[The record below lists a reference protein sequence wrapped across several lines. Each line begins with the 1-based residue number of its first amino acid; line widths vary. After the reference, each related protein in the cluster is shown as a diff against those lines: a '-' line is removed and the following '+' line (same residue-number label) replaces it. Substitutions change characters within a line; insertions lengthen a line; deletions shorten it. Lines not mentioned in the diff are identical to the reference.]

1 MKKIV
6 SPLMLAMALASA
18 GTAMAQT
25 APAAPESSLSF
36 NVGVV
41 NDYRYRGISQSRLD
55 PALQGG
61 ADYAD
66 KSGAYIGIWGSSIK
80 WIKDTN
86 YNATVFG
93 KAGTEV
99 DIYGGYKFSVG
110 DVAYDI
116 GFLRY
121 EYSGNDLQKVSGY
134 ANANTN
140 ELYGAVTLGVV
151 TAKYS
156 RSTGNI
162 FGNVNS
168 KGSTYLDITAN
179 FDLGDGYTLAPHLGR
194 QEIKGATGSF
204 YSYTDY
210 AMTLGK
216 DLGNGLSASAA
227 AIGTNAKKDAYTSIY
242 APGKQMGKAGLVV
255 GIKYAF

>member
-36 NVGVV
+36 NVGAVS
-41 NDYRYRGISQSRLD
+41 DYRYRGISQSRLD

-61 ADYAD
+61 VDYAD

-86 YNATVFG
+86 KSGIFG

-99 DIYGGYKFSVG
+99 DIYGGYKFTVG
-110 DVAYDI
+110 DVGYDL

-121 EYSGNDLQKVSGY
+121 EYSGNDLQKVPTY
-134 ANANTN
+134 VNANTN

-162 FGNVNS
+162 FGNANS

-179 FDLGDGYTLAPHLGR
+179 FDLGDGYTFAPHLGR
-194 QEIKGATGSF
+194 QDIKNGSD

-210 AMTLGK
+210 ALTLGK

-227 AIGTNAKKDAYTSIY
+227 VIGTNAKKDSYISTF
-242 APGKQMGKAGLVV
+242 APGKQMGKSGLVF

>member
-1 MKKIV
+1 MKKIL

-18 GTAMAQT
+18 GSAMAQT
-25 APAAPESSLSF
+25 APAAPESTLSF
-36 NVGVV
+36 NVGAVS
-41 NDYRYRGISQSRLD
+41 DYRYRGISQSRLD
-55 PALQGG
+55 PAVQGG
-61 ADYAD
+61 VDYAN

-86 YNATVFG
+86 SGGIFG

-99 DIYGGYKFSVG
+99 DIYGGYKFTIG
-110 DVAYDI
+110 DVGYDI

-121 EYSGNDLQKVSGY
+121 EYSGNDLQKVDGY

-140 ELYGAVTLGVV
+140 EVYAAATVGVL

-162 FGNVNS
+162 FGNLNS
-168 KGSTYLDITAN
+168 KGSTYLDLTAN
-179 FDLGDGYTLAPHLGR
+179 FDLGDGYTFAPHLGR
-194 QEIKGATGSF
+194 QDIKNGSAF
-204 YSYTDY
+204 SYTDY
-210 AMTLGK
+210 ALTLGK

-227 AIGTNAKKDAYTSIY
+227 VIGTNAKTGSYVSTF
-242 APGKQMGKAGLVV
+242 APGKQMGKSGLVV
-255 GIKYAF
+255 GLKYAF